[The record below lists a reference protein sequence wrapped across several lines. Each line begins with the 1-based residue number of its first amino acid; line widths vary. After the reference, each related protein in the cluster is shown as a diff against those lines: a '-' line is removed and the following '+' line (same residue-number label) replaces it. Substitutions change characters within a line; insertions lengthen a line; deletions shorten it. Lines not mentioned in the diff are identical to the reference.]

1 MTELQYG
8 LLGLGATAIIG
19 VLAYNKWQEH
29 KHRKLA
35 EQVLKARHAD
45 VLLDPADAAAA
56 ADAAIAND
64 ANETNDNA
72 HALSFV
78 ADQGDAA
85 LNAGFASAAA
95 AAAVYVDAPVGRQE
109 PVLRLDPRLDTPAP
123 GGEAQAMAGAAEA
136 AVRTDDAQSLAYAA
150 RFESGEFGGFGES
163 RESGASTQS
172 TAHSLPPSA
181 ELAGA
186 PGARPLETFAES
198 RPAATKAPA
207 PEFRDAPREAREARD
222 FRSSIPPA
230 HLLSPAVDFIAA
242 FEAVEPAPAYQILE
256 AQGAALACVRKPIH
270 WIGYNER
277 SREWEAIVDDGD
289 SEYRRIRIALQ
300 LVDRTGPAND
310 ADLSAFCLAMQ
321 DLSDELMAVADLPS
335 RQPALN
341 AAFELDQFCASVD
354 IQIGINVVAQGQSFA
369 GTKLRALAEAAGLAL
384 DAEGHFVRCDDEG
397 NVLYLLTNQESTG
410 FSAETVKTMHT
421 HALTFLLD
429 VPRVAHGERVFNQ
442 MVDLAR
448 RFAEALHGT
457 LVDDN
462 RRPLSEGALEPIR
475 RQVGQYQ
482 AAMAA
487 HQIPAG
493 GPLALRLFA

>member
-8 LLGLGATAIIG
+8 LFGLGATAIVG
-19 VLAYNKWQEH
+19 VLAYNKWQEY
-29 KHRKLA
+29 KHRKVA

-45 VLLDPADAAAA
+45 VLLDSSDVASVAGDADDEPFSAHDDTAPDVVRAAFAAAA
-56 ADAAIAND
+56 
-64 ANETNDNA
+64 
-72 HALSFV
+72 
-78 ADQGDAA
+78 Q
-85 LNAGFASAAA
+85 
-95 AAAVYVDAPVGRQE
+95 APAEIPAERLE
-109 PVLRLDPRLDTPAP
+109 PVLRLDPRLDAQEPATAAMLADDDAGYAASAEPAWRADPVEPPAP
-123 GGEAQAMAGAAEA
+123 DYEMPSVETVGEVFVE
-136 AVRTDDAQSLAYAA
+136 
-150 RFESGEFGGFGES
+150 
-163 RESGASTQS
+163 
-172 TAHSLPPSA
+172 PP
-181 ELAGA
+181 
-186 PGARPLETFAES
+186 
-198 RPAATKAPA
+198 RPAPPLRPEPAAAPA
-207 PEFRDAPREAREARD
+207 AGVSAPLPEHREAKDFRDSA
-222 FRSSIPPA
+222 PPA

-256 AQGAALACVRKPIH
+256 AQGAALARVRKPIH

-300 LVDRTGPAND
+300 LVDRSGPASD
-310 ADLSAFCLAMQ
+310 ADLSVFSIAMQ
-321 DLSDELMAVADLPS
+321 DLSDELMAVADLPP
-335 RQPALN
+335 RQPALD
-341 AAFELDQFCASVD
+341 AALELDQFCAGVD
-354 IQIGINVVAQGQSFA
+354 IQIGINVIAQGQSFA

-384 DAEGHFVRCDDEG
+384 DGEGRFVRCDDEG
-397 NVLYLLTNQESTG
+397 NVLYLLTNQEAAG
-410 FSAETVKTMHT
+410 FSAETMKSMHT

-448 RFAEALHGT
+448 RFAEALHGA

-487 HQIPAG
+487 RQIPAG